1 MILSYLLSWIEPL
14 VLSKSPFLRE
24 YFPSLLFP
32 PEKYFTTE
40 KLPSLSVSTL
50 YIVLVALSLQCH
62 ILFFCLVSLF
72 LKRFYISNYKLHFT
86 LIYINFSILSL
97 INIFLLKNIFRSRV
111 FLPSFLF
118 SI

>member
-32 PEKYFTTE
+32 PEKIF
-40 KLPSLSVSTL
+40 L
-50 YIVLVALSLQCH
+50 YREIPISECLDVIYCTCRSFPPMPYLVF
-62 ILFFCLVSLF
+62 LFGISPF
-72 LKRFYISNYKLHFT
+72 KRFYISNYKLHFT
-86 LIYINFSILSL
+86 LIYINFSISSL
-97 INIFLLKNIFRSRV
+97 INILLLKNIFRSRV

-118 SI
+118 FI